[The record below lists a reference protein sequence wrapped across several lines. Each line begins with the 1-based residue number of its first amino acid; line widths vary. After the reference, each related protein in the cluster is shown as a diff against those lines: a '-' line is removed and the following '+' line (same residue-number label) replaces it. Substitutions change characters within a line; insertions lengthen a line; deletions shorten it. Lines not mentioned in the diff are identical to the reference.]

1 MIKPTQKKLTF
12 IFTSIIIIFN
22 ALVHGVSFST
32 LNRNLIKSL
41 KNHLNS

>member
-12 IFTSIIIIFN
+12 IFTTIIIIFN
-22 ALVHGVSFST
+22 VLVMAVCFSA

-41 KNHLNS
+41 KNHLES